1 MYDVFS
7 HISRD
12 KIENTYMAPLRA
24 VHVDIWSKIY
34 LILYPFL
41 LNLTTQIAIV
51 CNDENAIQES
61 LFCKRKT

>member
-12 KIENTYMAPLRA
+12 KIENMYVAPLRA
-24 VHVDIWSKIY
+24 VDIWSKIY

-41 LNLTTQIAIV
+41 LNFTTQIAIV
-51 CNDENAIQES
+51 CTDENAIQES